1 MSIPDSLR
9 YTGDH
14 EWVDMR
20 GSLARVGITHYA
32 QDALGDVVFVLL
44 PSVGST
50 AHAGEALGEV
60 ESSKS
65 ISDVFAPVSGTV
77 VGVNELLALQPE
89 LLNTD
94 PYGEG
99 WLYEIDTSTSTA
111 ADALLDAAAYRVLVG
126 G

>member
-1 MSIPDSLR
+1 
-9 YTGDH
+9 
-14 EWVDMR
+14 MR

-32 QDALGDVVFVLL
+32 QDALGDVVFVQL

-99 WLYEIDTSTSTA
+99 WLYEIDTSTSAA
-111 ADALLDAAAYRVLVG
+111 ADALLDAAAYRVLVDG
-126 G
+126 